1 MHRRSTIGRLAV
13 GLASLALLGGCA
25 AGASPTP
32 ASVAPATS
40 PGPTTTV
47 AETAANAADTI
58 ARKWLT
64 AVQAKDLDAM
74 AALWAPDGVWED
86 GATGETFTGGP
97 QAERSGSAEA
107 LGMMIAAKDASVLAL
122 GDGVAVLAY
131 TFHGPTPA
139 HSSPI
144 DVPMITVLHV
154 KDARITRETVYYNP
168 KLAYGS

>member
-1 MHRRSTIGRLAV
+1 MRQHVWASHVGIGAAV
-13 GLASLALLGGCA
+13 IFLLSACVSSA
-25 AGASPTP
+25 APSRVPASPTTP
-32 ASVAPATS
+32 VAA
-40 PGPTTTV
+40 
-47 AETAANAADTI
+47 TAANAADTI
-58 ARKWLT
+58 ARQWLT
-64 AVQAKDLDAM
+64 AMQAKGLDAM

-107 LGMMIAAKDASVLAL
+107 LGMMIAAKGASVLAL

-154 KDARITRETVYYNP
+154 KDARIIRETVYYNP